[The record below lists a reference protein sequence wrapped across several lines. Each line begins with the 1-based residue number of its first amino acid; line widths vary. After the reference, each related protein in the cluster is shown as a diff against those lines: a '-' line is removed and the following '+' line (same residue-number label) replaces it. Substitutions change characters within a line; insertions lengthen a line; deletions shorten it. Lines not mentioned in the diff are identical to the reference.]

1 MPDTQRN
8 ALAELAK
15 QLGMFADFNRD
26 ADRVNGYVITKAK
39 RIVAELA
46 KVNCGHWKPL
56 KNGHCPYFCYATDS
70 RIECMVCKCRA
81 IAEEGAGDGK

>member
-1 MPDTQRN
+1 MADTKN
-8 ALAELAK
+8 ALEDLAK

-46 KVNCGHWKPL
+46 KVSEGHW
-56 KNGHCPYFCYATDS
+56 
-70 RIECMVCKCRA
+70 EVVCDGTEAYICKAGSTEVQCSIGVCRS
-81 IAEEGAGDGK
+81 IAEEGATNV